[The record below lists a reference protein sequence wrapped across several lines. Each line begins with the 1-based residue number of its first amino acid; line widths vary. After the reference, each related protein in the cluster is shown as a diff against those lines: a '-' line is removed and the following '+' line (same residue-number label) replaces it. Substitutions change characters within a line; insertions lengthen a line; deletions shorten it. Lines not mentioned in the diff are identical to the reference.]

1 MSTSILTSTKK
12 NLGLDEAYEAF
23 DPDIVLYINGVF
35 STLNQLGVG
44 PEQGFSIEDAAATWD
59 AFIGTDPRLN
69 SVKSYVSLCVRLL
82 FDPPGTSYLIASF
95 EKQKQELEWRLN
107 AYKEETNWVDPD
119 PGDPEDDDD
128 VLDGG
133 SA

>member
-1 MSTSILTSTKK
+1 VSTSILTSTKK
-12 NLGLDEAYEAF
+12 NLGLGADYEAF

-44 PEQGFSIEDAAATWD
+44 PEQGFAIEDDAATWD

-69 SVKSYVSLCVRLL
+69 SVKTYMYLCVRLL
-82 FDPPGTSYLIASF
+82 FDPPGTSYLIAAV

-107 AYKEETNWVDPD
+107 VYKEATNWVDPE
-119 PGDPEDDDD
+119 PGDDPEDDEF
-128 VLDGG
+128 LDGG

>member
-12 NLGLDEAYEAF
+12 NLGLDASYEAF
-23 DPDIVLYINGVF
+23 DSDIVLYINGVF

-44 PEQGFSIEDAAATWD
+44 PEQGFAIEDDTATWD

-69 SVKSYVSLCVRLL
+69 SVQTYVYLSVRLL
-82 FDPPGTSYLIASF
+82 FDPPGTSYLIAAV
-95 EKQKQELEWRLN
+95 EKQKSELEWRLN
-107 AYKEETNWVDPD
+107 VYREATNWVDPE
-119 PGDPEDDDD
+119 PGDPGDDD